1 MRSVRLQYTK
11 SLSTFK
17 EQNLTI
23 FSEALQAVTSMHIGY
38 QFTKFCVIMSHL
50 SSYTSGIVFLLSKI
64 SFMYLKPQLLL
75 ITFHGGLRQICLV
88 WKDIK
93 SRCYVEGR
101 VLLGMSNITE
111 AIKSFYSN
119 FIESLAFINDH
130 SCPNE
135 LGNSNC
141 NFYKDWSSSVG
152 AIDELHLH
160 PMRGGKLKF
169 LYLMLKKDL

>member
-1 MRSVRLQYTK
+1 MRSVRLQYTM

-50 SSYTSGIVFLLSKI
+50 SSYTSGIVFILSKI

-75 ITFHGGLRQICLV
+75 ITFHGGLRPICSV
-88 WKDIK
+88 WKDIE
-93 SRCYVEGR
+93 SRCYVECR
-101 VLLGMSNITE
+101 VLLGMSNITHHQRIPFKTE

-119 FIESLAFINDH
+119 FIESL
-130 SCPNE
+130 
-135 LGNSNC
+135 
-141 NFYKDWSSSVG
+141 V
-152 AIDELHLH
+152 
-160 PMRGGKLKF
+160 F
-169 LYLMLKKDL
+169 LSTIILAQMN